1 MSCLCLL
8 LLFTLLL
15 EAIDALP
22 DVYFLPGLAGS
33 FLFATVKDKSYLP
46 ATCELANI
54 PINERFVIYTNVT
67 LTAHNPECVASLLAM
82 NFNESNTPAFTGIEG
97 IEIST
102 GEFGGPSGIMPVY
115 LPYFEQLKAWGY
127 KLGINAFGIPYDFRY
142 SSAESLTAIGFI
154 DNLKT
159 LIERSYKLRHEKAFL
174 MGHSNG
180 GPTIYT
186 FLSLMSKQWKGKYL
200 GGMITLSGNLL
211 GQLNAFSCFFHTNRL
226 DSQAM
231 STSWEATYTSTP
243 WGNYQGLS
251 EIKDFIITYNGN
263 DEKETHYSSSLSDM
277 QSLFSSVNR
286 TDWST
291 KLTSLYPEMNRST
304 PPEGVDIYCLYG
316 SEVDTSFSYVF
327 DGSISENDPIASLK
341 MNGDGNQ
348 DSIDNEFCLSWKDQ
362 VINKQ
367 KKVFQSKA
375 YPGVHHMQMC
385 TNDEVL
391 NDIYQI
397 LKKY

>member
-1 MSCLCLL
+1 MFCFLSVGWILL
-8 LLFTLLL
+8 LLENTFG
-15 EAIDALP
+15 LP

-33 FLFATVKDKSYLP
+33 FIFATVKDKSYLP
-46 ATCELANI
+46 ASCELANI
-54 PINERFVIYTNVT
+54 PINERFVVYTNVT
-67 LTAHNPECVASLLAM
+67 LTAHYPKCVANLLTLQY
-82 NFNESNTPAFTGIEG
+82 NESNTPAFTGVEG

-102 GEFGGPSGIMPVY
+102 GDFGGPSGIMPVY
-115 LPYFEQLKAWGY
+115 LPYFEHLKEWGY
-127 KLGINAFGIPYDFRY
+127 KLGINVFGIPYDFRY

-154 DNLKT
+154 GNLKT
-159 LIERSYKLRHEKAFL
+159 LIERSYKLRHEKAIL

-186 FLSLMSKQWKGKYL
+186 FISLMSKQWKEKYL

-211 GQLNAFSCFFHTNRL
+211 GQLNAFSAFFHTNHVE
-226 DSQAM
+226 SQKM

-251 EIKDFIITYNGN
+251 ELKDFIITYNGS
-263 DEKETHYSSSLSDM
+263 EGKETHYSSSLSDT

-286 TDWST
+286 SDWST
-291 KLTSLYPEMNRST
+291 KLTALYPQMDRST
-304 PPEGVDIYCLYG
+304 PPEGIDVYCLYG

-327 DGSISENDPIASLK
+327 DGSISENDPIATLK

-348 DSIDNEFCLSWKDQ
+348 DNIDNEFCLTWKDQ
-362 VINKQ
+362 VMNKQ
-367 KKVFQSKA
+367 KKIFQSRA

-385 TNDEVL
+385 TNEEVL

-397 LKKY
+397 LMKY